1 MAAAEETLTAKDLP
15 AASWHFVPVKTRG
28 EVVFKAA
35 SNKQDVAREAGLKN
49 IRQLK
54 DNGDGT
60 AVYAIDLS
68 H

>member
-1 MAAAEETLTAKDLP
+1 MASADLE
-15 AASWHFVPVKTRG
+15 ATSWRFAPLKTRG
-28 EVVFKAA
+28 PVVFTGAANKLDVAKAA
-35 SNKQDVAREAGLKN
+35 GLHN

-60 AVYAIDLS
+60 AVYAVDLS